1 MLWIPSADGSIAALS
16 DMYPSMSLLQF
27 LILLPRAIVSYR
39 SAAVTPMQR
48 SCSGSRL
55 VAAPVPSSSTAPMVV
70 IGVVPQQH
78 LCRHASNPLTS
89 RCRGFVTSEDRAVVV
104 VMPRRSLVS
113 DSDSPRVWSS
123 VASGLPRCVTTALPH
138 GVTTAL
144 ACGVIPALPRCITTA
159 LTSCVTTAL
168 PCGVIA
174 APLRCITTAR
184 RCIATAFVRCGLAA
198 AAPRSQ
204 SFAAATPLRSSLVV
218 VVLRRNLSVVRQ
230 RRFDAVTLRSVLCDL
245 VAIAPRPQR

>member
-1 MLWIPSADGSIAALS
+1 
-16 DMYPSMSLLQF
+16 MYPSMSLLQS

-55 VAAPVPSSSTAPMVV
+55 VAAPLPLSSTAPIVL

-78 LCRHASNPLTS
+78 LCCHASNPLTS

-104 VMPRRSLVS
+104 VMPRGSLVS

-123 VASGLPRCVTTALPH
+123 VASVGLPCCVTTALPH
-138 GVTTAL
+138 GVTAAL
-144 ACGVIPALPRCITTA
+144 ECGVIPALPRCITTA

-168 PCGVIA
+168 PCCVIA
-174 APLRCITTAR
+174 APPRCITTAQ
-184 RCIATAFVRCGLAA
+184 RCIATAFLRCGLAA

-204 SFAAATPLRSSLVV
+204 SFTAATPLRRSLVV
-218 VVLRRNLSVVRQ
+218 VVLRRNPPVVRQ
-230 RRFDAVTLRSVLCDL
+230 RRFDAATLRSVLCDL
-245 VAIAPRPQR
+245 VAVAPRPQS